1 MCASSLAVLAALA
14 VCGPISSSGPTPTTL
29 DTLRASLRQN
39 SDEVIRTPAAHPFP
53 NHIAEA
59 ALAKLLTTDG
69 PGLFLD
75 VEGAEK
81 VLQYAFLHSGDFGLS
96 FGGQFAAPMLRRY
109 GRSLSPGVYQNLTS
123 RLCSALPATGDLPA
137 GVDVSYTNIYLME
150 AVNLVAIGGAL
161 ADTCPRAANAT
172 ASGFR
177 QLDLWFNYTH
187 TAGIHEYTSPTY
199 TWVQFDALY
208 LGQLYA
214 PDAAYRARF
223 RSVLDHIWG
232 QIGANWFEGGQARLS
247 LPPWHLSS
255 AAPDPSRS
263 PTRCSCC
270 PARTAATTISSSAK
284 ARCWSIST
292 STASTRFL
300 TRCTHDCY
308 LIYNVDSFVC
318 LLRSLLSC

>member
-1 MCASSLAVLAALA
+1 MCTSTLAVLAALA
-14 VCGPISSSGPTPTTL
+14 VCGPTSTSSAATGPTPATL

-81 VLQYAFLHSGDFGLS
+81 VLQYAFRHSGDFGLS

-123 RLCSALPATGDLPA
+123 RLCSALPATGNLPA

-150 AVNLVAIGGAL
+150 AVNLVVIGGAL
-161 ADTCPRAANAT
+161 AGTCPRAANAT

-199 TWVQFDALY
+199 TWVQLDALY
-208 LGQLYA
+208 LGQLYS

-232 QIGANWFEGGQARLS
+232 QISANWFEGGQARPT
-247 LPPWHLSS
+247 LPPHPMTPLTPPPFVPRRLSS
-255 AAPDPSRS
+255 A
-263 PTRCSCC
+263 
-270 PARTAATTISSSAK
+270 
-284 ARCWSIST
+284 
-292 STASTRFL
+292 
-300 TRCTHDCY
+300 
-308 LIYNVDSFVC
+308 V
-318 LLRSLLSC
+318 